1 MKRATLARAIL
12 PPVIALVVLSV
23 VGVGFLALTRAER
36 LFGSNASDALL
47 AETRIAAENMG
58 HWLSD
63 RRTDVDAWAHM
74 GPVTAAVAS
83 EDAAER
89 ANAELRGL
97 AGHYRF
103 CQAISVLDPAGD
115 TRASS
120 DPNRLGKNFASRDY
134 FKRAMAGEH
143 VLSEVLI
150 SGVTGKP
157 FFTVAVPLGEVDRSG
172 VVYAPIQMDA
182 FTRLL
187 LDPLA
192 ADSGAEAILFHRA
205 TDTILASRDSAL
217 VLRARV
223 DTLPWA
229 SLLRSLGTDSVGVG
243 KRGDRPVRLAMA
255 SVPGTPWV
263 LALVRD
269 MDSEA
274 RETSRTRWMILGAS
288 FLASL
293 LVSILIWFVL
303 RPVLANLR
311 RAVDVAESVSR
322 GEVAPASIVASSGD
336 EIGELMSAL
345 GRMSDALRE
354 QAEIATRVAGRD
366 LSAQARSRS
375 EGDILGNALSRMV
388 ANLRELVGRIRET
401 SRRGAVAVRELD
413 GTTVALVGASQE
425 TATGAATVMSAS
437 DQVHRN
443 VQSVAGAAEEMG
455 ASIREIAR
463 SAAEAAS
470 FASKA
475 GERAREADRIVARL
489 GEASG
494 EIGSVIETIRGIAD
508 QTNLL
513 ALNATIEAARA
524 GEAGRGFA
532 VVAGEV
538 KELSKATAGATEDI
552 RSRVE
557 IIQKDMHMAVDS
569 IHQIATEALQIGEIN
584 HSIASAVE
592 EQAAA
597 VSEITRSLADASIRV
612 GEIAKGVQGV
622 QDASRTVAD
631 GAEAIRGGTRSL
643 DVSVEELDRLVGQFR
658 LE

>member
-1 MKRATLARAIL
+1 MKRTSLARRIL
-12 PPVIALVVLSV
+12 PPAIALIVVSV

-36 LFGSNASDALL
+36 LFGATASGALRQE
-47 AETRIAAENMG
+47 ARIAADNMG
-58 HWLSD
+58 HWLLD
-63 RRTDVDAWAHM
+63 RRTDVEAWSHYDAIAK
-74 GPVTAAVAS
+74 AAVS
-83 EDAAER
+83 EEAALS
-89 ANAELRGL
+89 ATAELRGL
-97 AGHYRF
+97 IEHYLF
-103 CQAISVLDPAGD
+103 CQAISVLDPTGD

-120 DPNRLGKNFASRDY
+120 DPKRLGKNFASRDY

-157 FFTVAVPLGEVDRSG
+157 FFTVAVPLGEVAGAG
-172 VVYAPIQMDA
+172 VLYAPIQMEA
-182 FTRLL
+182 FTKLL

-192 ADSGAEAILFHRA
+192 SDSGSEAILFHRA
-205 TDTILASRDSAL
+205 TDTILASRDTSL

-223 DTLPWA
+223 DALSWAA
-229 SLLRSLGTDSVGVG
+229 SLRALGTDSVGVG
-243 KRGDRPVRLAMA
+243 TRAGRPVRISIAGI
-255 SVPGTPWV
+255 PGTPWI
-263 LALVRD
+263 LAVARS
-269 MDSEA
+269 MDTEA

-293 LVSILIWFVL
+293 LASVLIWIVL
-303 RPVLANLR
+303 RPVLASLR
-311 RAVDVAESVSR
+311 QAVMVAESVSR
-322 GEVAPASIVASSGD
+322 GEVAVVSAASSSGD
-336 EIGELMSAL
+336 EIAELMSAL
-345 GRMSDALRE
+345 GRMSDALRQ
-354 QAEIATRVAGRD
+354 QAEVATRVAGRD
-366 LSAQARSRS
+366 LTAMADARSD
-375 EGDILGNALSRMV
+375 GDILGKALATMV
-388 ANLRELVGRIRET
+388 ANLRELIGRIRAT
-401 SRRGAVAVRELD
+401 SRQGSLAVRELE
-413 GTTVALVGASQE
+413 GTTDALVGASKE
-425 TATGAATVMSAS
+425 SATGVATVLSAS

-475 GERAREADRIVARL
+475 GERAVEADRIVARL
-489 GEASG
+489 GEASS

-552 RSRVE
+552 RTRVE
-557 IIQKDMHMAVDS
+557 GIQRDMHVAVDS
-569 IHQIATEALQIGEIN
+569 IHQIATEAMQIGEIN

-612 GEIAKGVQGV
+612 GEIATGVHGVQE
-622 QDASRTVAD
+622 ASRTVAD
-631 GAEAIRGGTRSL
+631 GAEAIRSGTRSL